1 MTPVREK
8 SNAKKQD
15 STCGEFNRAM
25 RKPEGTNG
33 ASSGNMS
40 SIGANM
46 SSEQAP
52 TAFSSVPV
60 HSCSNDDSDDE
71 NNKKKPANKQI
82 NKPKQ
87 KSDEAPVRDERP

>member
-1 MTPVREK
+1 
-8 SNAKKQD
+8 
-15 STCGEFNRAM
+15 
-25 RKPEGTNG
+25 
-33 ASSGNMS
+33 MS

-60 HSCSNDDSDDE
+60 HSCSNDDDSDDE
-71 NNKKKPANKQI
+71 NNNKKPANKQV
-82 NKPKQ
+82 NKPKH